1 MLHSSHLVSNIII
14 MHTSEPLCYVAL
26 FLHMYV
32 SFKSTCGHRWEQAT
46 AMGVSNFSKLLRTCQ
61 PLVSS
66 EISPSWSIFNIK
78 VSFYVIFL
86 VNFFN
91 FVSVLI
97 LMSFTSISVL
107 SFNFSFSLFI
117 IFVLELFQNFVS
129 QETRLLVYHRCQC
142 KVELGKKLWEDSS
155 FQHHVQF
162 LM

>member
-1 MLHSSHLVSNIII
+1 MFSIEIN
-14 MHTSEPLCYVAL
+14 EPLCYVAL

-66 EISPSWSIFNIK
+66 EISPNWSIFNIK

-107 SFNFSFSLFI
+107 SFTFFFFSFYNICFWTFSKFCFTRNQITSLPSMS
-117 IFVLELFQNFVS
+117 V
-129 QETRLLVYHRCQC
+129 
-142 KVELGKKLWEDSS
+142 
-155 FQHHVQF
+155 
-162 LM
+162 